1 LLKYKN
7 RDKMIFY
14 SFWMTILIVVYHL
27 APHLIELSDFN
38 GVGGYLRQY
47 FETFGPIALNY
58 FSLFLH
64 INFLY
69 LKNLVEIN

>member
-1 LLKYKN
+1 MLKYKN

-38 GVGGYLRQY
+38 GVGGVP
-47 FETFGPIALNY
+47 ETVF
-58 FSLFLH
+58 
-64 INFLY
+64 
-69 LKNLVEIN
+69 